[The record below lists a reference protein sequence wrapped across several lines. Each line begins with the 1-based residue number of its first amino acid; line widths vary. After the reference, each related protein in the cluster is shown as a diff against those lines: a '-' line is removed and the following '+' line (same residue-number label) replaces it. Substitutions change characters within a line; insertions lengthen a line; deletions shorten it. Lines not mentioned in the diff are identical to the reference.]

1 MKSIIVFI
9 VGLLLLGSCGNKQ
22 ESRVKQQKITAES
35 MKVSIQEMDDSLRVL
50 FDKAM
55 DSPDFNISSAVYFE
69 AINRNKNLYLK
80 FPEDPYV
87 ETALDKVAAIYLQL
101 NHEEEAAKWRDTLLR
116 KFPNTKHRDGLLEL
130 QMNYYD
136 YNEYNPE
143 KIAYYLN
150 KLLES
155 KALSAEKREQFEYR
169 LKHVDKTF
177 EELIELQ
184 SNSISED

>member
-1 MKSIIVFI
+1 MKNLVFFI
-9 VGLLLLGSCGNKQ
+9 GALFVLNACGNKH
-22 ESRVKQQKITAES
+22 ESAVSQQKVTAES
-35 MKVSIQEMDDSLRVL
+35 MKAAIQEMDDSLKVL
-50 FDKAM
+50 FDKEMNTA
-55 DSPDFNISSAVYFE
+55 DFNISAQVYYE

-101 NHEEEAAKWRDTLLR
+101 NQEEKAAKWRDTLLH

-143 KIAYYLN
+143 KITYYLN
-150 KLLES
+150 KLLAS
-155 KALSAEKREQFEYR
+155 DKLSDEKRKQFEFR

-177 EELIELQ
+177 EELIEMQ
-184 SNSISED
+184 TNSNSEN